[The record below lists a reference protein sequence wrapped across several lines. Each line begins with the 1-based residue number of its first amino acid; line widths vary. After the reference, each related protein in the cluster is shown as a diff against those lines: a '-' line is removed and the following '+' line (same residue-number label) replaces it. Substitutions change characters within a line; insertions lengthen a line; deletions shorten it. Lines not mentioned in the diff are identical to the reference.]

1 MIMNFWKVLMESI
14 TAKQRQKGQN
24 VHTGTHW
31 FDVSQDTSKVVVP
44 MAHPSQH
51 GTEVGVQ
58 GDTIAQTK
66 VSVEGQAQVDS
77 VEQAPISVQVKDTVE
92 SESDESNTIY
102 VLSGAVHCAVEAF
115 ARFGR
120 ADMLAQLVKEHP
132 VHKEI
137 EYLVGS
143 LGDFSEAAHL
153 CKGDDMDFAVH
164 AIRQGIKD
172 CESITANSEVDTAFL
187 QYLPTLKESLGDLL
201 DTTVHSQEL
210 QLAMIQWCL
219 QCGLYQQSVTLS
231 TEWVP
236 TILFNKGVYYTD
248 RTEKRNRINATDLER
263 MFCHYIP

>member
-44 MAHPSQH
+44 MAHPSQL

-58 GDTIAQTK
+58 GDTIAQAQFDSAENAQLSAQTK
-66 VSVEGQAQVDS
+66 DL
-77 VEQAPISVQVKDTVE
+77 VE
-92 SESDESNTIY
+92 SESDQSNTIS

-120 ADMLAQLVKEHP
+120 ADMLAQLVKEHS

-143 LGDFSEAAHL
+143 LGDFAEAAHL
-153 CKGDDMDFAVH
+153 CKGDDMDFAVKPS
-164 AIRQGIKD
+164 QL
-172 CESITANSEVDTAFL
+172 IT
-187 QYLPTLKESLGDLL
+187 KW
-201 DTTVHSQEL
+201 
-210 QLAMIQWCL
+210 IQRSYST
-219 QCGLYQQSVTLS
+219 YQ
-231 TEWVP
+231 P
-236 TILFNKGVYYTD
+236 
-248 RTEKRNRINATDLER
+248 
-263 MFCHYIP
+263 